1 MLKEDPNV
9 SELHAV
15 EDSFVPLIK
24 LLYSGIDLDI
34 LFARLALKEVPDNQ
48 KLTDDM
54 LLKNLDSASIR
65 SLNGCRVAEQLLQLV
80 PSIKEFCTTLRAIKL
95 WAKNRGIYS
104 NALGFEICKDVYE
117 GRGSS
122 DALFEEVNDIP
133 DNEEN
138 NRFLRSGHPSRLLEV
153 WELIEPQQYIDQNG
167 RREEKQEFW
176 KRKEIIYEMANGSGV
191 FDSDSS
197 DC

>member
-1 MLKEDPNV
+1 MSTKV
-9 SELHAV
+9 AAHRMHFSKK
-15 EDSFVPLIK
+15 SMF
-24 LLYSGIDLDI
+24 S
-34 LFARLALKEVPDNQ
+34 PD
-48 KLTDDM
+48 T
-54 LLKNLDSASIR
+54 STI
-65 SLNGCRVAEQLLQLV
+65 
-80 PSIKEFCTTLRAIKL
+80 F
-95 WAKNRGIYS
+95 
-104 NALGFEICKDVYE
+104 
-117 GRGSS
+117 
-122 DALFEEVNDIP
+122 
-133 DNEEN
+133 N